1 MKSAAISSIPRLKR
15 YITNTIRQPMILP
28 WPCSSPAASPAISR
42 RNSSR
47 TSLPNTERRTTMYLH
62 LSRNLSIHA
71 GDVVAIVNL
80 TGLLGLPAL
89 RPASRRRRRDT
100 GKGLALPGRHRKA
113 GLCPAGHG
121 RDCGPALS
129 EVPAPGKVCIQKCL
143 ILRYNKVLDCLNESL
158 KLQETGVENL
168 YVERQS

>member
-1 MKSAAISSIPRLKR
+1 
-15 YITNTIRQPMILP
+15 
-28 WPCSSPAASPAISR
+28 
-42 RNSSR
+42 
-47 TSLPNTERRTTMYLH
+47 MYLH

-80 TGLLGLPAL
+80 TGRQGRSVCQHCGLP
-89 RPASRRRRRDT
+89 
-100 GKGLALPGRHRKA
+100 
-113 GLCPAGHG
+113 
-121 RDCGPALS
+121 
-129 EVPAPGKVCIQKCL
+129 L

>member
-1 MKSAAISSIPRLKR
+1 
-15 YITNTIRQPMILP
+15 
-28 WPCSSPAASPAISR
+28 
-42 RNSSR
+42 
-47 TSLPNTERRTTMYLH
+47 MYLH

-80 TGLLGLPAL
+80 TGRQGRSVCQHCGLPLVAVDGI
-89 RPASRRRRRDT
+89 PE
-100 GKGLALPGRHRKA
+100 KGLALPGRHRKS

-121 RDCGPALS
+121 RDCGRRYQ
-129 EVPAPGKVCIQKCL
+129 VPAPGKVCIQKCL

>member
-1 MKSAAISSIPRLKR
+1 
-15 YITNTIRQPMILP
+15 
-28 WPCSSPAASPAISR
+28 
-42 RNSSR
+42 
-47 TSLPNTERRTTMYLH
+47 MYLH

-80 TGLLGLPAL
+80 AGHQGRSVCRHFGLPLVAVDGI
-89 RPASRRRRRDT
+89 PE
-100 GKGLALPGRHRKA
+100 KGLALPGCHGKA

-121 RDCGPALS
+121 RDHGPALS